1 MAWGVILDCVVIA
14 VILVSSIIAFL
25 RGFIREV
32 LTILGVVGG
41 LIAAYFIGPSLAP
54 VFLNWITGPDAAE
67 DAKCIKEMVPCDA
80 LADILSYG
88 SIFILVV
95 LILSIVSHFL
105 SASAKAVG
113 LGAVDR
119 TFGVLFGI
127 ARGVALMGLLYLPFY
142 LMADKEDRAKTFDGS
157 TTLVYVE
164 ATSTFFADL
173 IPESMSS
180 EAGKK
185 AQAKL
190 DAMAESTRQKLK
202 DMEVLKDEQRMSSG
216 GSMAPGEVTG
226 NPPPPVMPPE
236 SLPPADQAPPP
247 SGFMPMNGS
256 NQ

>member
-32 LTILGVVGG
+32 LTIIGVVGG

-54 VFLNWITGPDAAE
+54 VMLGWIVGPDAE
-67 DAKCIKEMVPCDA
+67 PDVKCIKDMVPCDA

-95 LILSIVSHFL
+95 LVLSIVSHFL

-119 TFGVLFGI
+119 TFGVLFGV
-127 ARGVALMGLLYLPFY
+127 ARGVALLGLLYLPFY
-142 LMADKEDRAKTFDGS
+142 LMADKDDRAKTFEGS

-185 AQAKL
+185 AQEKL
-190 DAMAESTRQKLK
+190 DAMAETTRQKLQ
-202 DMEVLKDEQRMSSG
+202 DMEVLKDDQNKN
-216 GSMAPGEVTG
+216 PDDTG
-226 NPPPPVMPPE
+226 TPPPPVMPPE

-247 SGFMPMNGS
+247 SGFMPMNNGS
-256 NQ
+256 QGNNQ